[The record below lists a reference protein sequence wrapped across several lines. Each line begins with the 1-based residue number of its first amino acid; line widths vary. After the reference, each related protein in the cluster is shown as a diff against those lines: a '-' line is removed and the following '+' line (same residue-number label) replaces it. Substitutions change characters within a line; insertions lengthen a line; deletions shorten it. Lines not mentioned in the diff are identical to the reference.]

1 MVLLLAGVREDAV
14 ISVSVVVL
22 CRPGPVED
30 SPLWIPDPVVD
41 PVPALALL
49 AWLLAWLLG
58 LRCRCLLLL
67 LLVTLLP
74 LLLLWVL

>member
-1 MVLLLAGVREDAV
+1 MVLLLAGVREEAV

-49 AWLLAWLLG
+49 AWLLG

-74 LLLLWVL
+74 LLLLLSVL